1 MVESKVFRVVSLD
14 EVVDSDA
21 FRLEVLAAACAIPTE
36 WEDPM
41 KNESEQ
47 A

>member
-21 FRLEVLAAACAIPTE
+21 FRVLALQAEFGMPSEAEEENTE
-36 WEDPM
+36 DRP
-41 KNESEQ
+41 
-47 A
+47 

>member
-1 MVESKVFRVVSLD
+1 MVESRVFRVVGLE

-36 WEDPM
+36 WVEPM
-41 KNESEQ
+41 RNESEQ

>member
-1 MVESKVFRVVSLD
+1 MLESKVFRVVGLE

-21 FRLEVLAAACAIPTE
+21 FRLELLAAACAIPTE
-36 WEDPM
+36 DDEPL
-41 KNESEQ
+41 KSASEQ

>member
-1 MVESKVFRVVSLD
+1 MVESKVFQVVGLD

-21 FRLEVLAAACAIPTE
+21 FRLEVLATACAIPTE
-36 WEDPM
+36 WDEPM
-41 KNESEQ
+41 GNESEH

>member
-1 MVESKVFRVVSLD
+1 MSESKVFLSVGLD

-21 FRLEVLAAACAIPTE
+21 FRLSLLEAAFALPE
-36 WEDPM
+36 EGMEPRKM
-41 KNESEQ
+41 EPEQ